1 MRFPF
6 VRHVLFAVLATVL
19 VAITFA
25 ACGGSSSGNSG
36 GSGSGQTTLNLY
48 ASGDVNVQHLWQN
61 TLIPQFEQANP
72 DINVKLIFAE
82 HGTIDA
88 TTLARVSAA
97 VNAKKSPGM
106 DLIDASMV
114 PQAAQANLL
123 QPLTTQQVPLLNHV
137 DPALLQQVNSDA
149 IPYRSSSVV
158 LAYNTQYVQNPPTTL
173 SDLLAWIKAH
183 PGKFTYNTPSTGG
196 SGQAFVQAVLNSH
209 VSDPNIY
216 ATGYNPSRESQWQA
230 GFQELHSLNS
240 SIYRNGFYPNGNVAV
255 LQLLANGSIWMA
267 PVWSDQ
273 AMSYLS
279 QNLLPSSVKLIQLNP
294 PFEGG
299 PAFIGIPRYA
309 PHLQQAY
316 KFLNW
321 LLESN
326 VQTTIVNTMKGF
338 PGVQW
343 SYMPQDIQQKYA
355 SIAKAYARG
364 YSPKFL
370 ADMNKQWQS
379 QVAGG

>member
-6 VRHVLFAVLATVL
+6 VRRALFALLATVL

-25 ACGGSSSGNSG
+25 ACGGNSSGNG
-36 GSGSGQTTLNLY
+36 GNGAGQTTLTLY
-48 ASGDVNVQHLWQN
+48 SSGDVNVQHLWQN
-61 TLIPQFEQANP
+61 TLIPRFEKANP
-72 DINVKLIFAE
+72 DINIKLIFAE
-82 HGTIDA
+82 HGTIDS

-106 DLIDASMV
+106 DLIDAGIIQ
-114 PQAAQANLL
+114 QASQANLL
-123 QPLTTQQVPLLNHV
+123 QPLTTQQVPLMSRV

-209 VSDPNIY
+209 VSDPNSFV
-216 ATGYNPSRESQWQA
+216 TGYDPSMESQWQA
-230 GFQELHSLNS
+230 GFQELRSLNS

-255 LQLLANGSIWMA
+255 LQLLGNGSIWMA

-279 QNLLPSSVKLIQLNP
+279 QNLLPPSVKLIQLNP
-294 PFEGG
+294 PFNGG

-309 PHLQQAY
+309 PHTQQAY
-316 KFLNW
+316 KLLNW
-321 LLESN
+321 LLGSD
-326 VQTTIVNTMKGF
+326 VQTTIVNAMKGF
-338 PGVQW
+338 PGIQW
-343 SYMPQDIQQKYA
+343 SYMPEDIQQQYA
-355 SIAKAYARG
+355 AIAKTYARG
-364 YSPKFL
+364 YSSKFT

>member
-6 VRHVLFAVLATVL
+6 VRHALFALLATML

-25 ACGGSSSGNSG
+25 ACGGSGSGNG
-36 GSGSGQTTLNLY
+36 GSTSQTTLNLY

-72 DINVKLIFAE
+72 GISIKLIFAE

-123 QPLTTQQVPLLNHV
+123 QPLTTQQVPLLNRV

-173 SDLLAWIKAH
+173 SDLLTWIKAH

-196 SGQAFVQAVLNSH
+196 SGQAFVQAVLNSQ
-209 VSDPNIY
+209 VSDPNTY
-216 ATGYNPSRESQWQA
+216 ATGYDPSMESQWQA

-255 LQLLANGSIWMA
+255 LQLLASGSIWVA

-279 QNLLPSSVKLIQLNP
+279 QNLLPPSVKLIQLNP

-309 PHLQQAY
+309 PHTQQAY
-316 KFLNW
+316 TFLNW
-321 LLESN
+321 LLGSD

-343 SYMPQDIQQKYA
+343 SYMPKDIQQKYA
-355 SIAKAYARG
+355 AIAKAYARG